1 MKYPNGI
8 LIKSTKPKFNPVY
21 VLNHHTMSFCPFLT
35 NLLVHCCENTL
46 MVSSWACQ
54 LKNV

>member
-21 VLNHHTMSFCPFLT
+21 VLNHHTMSSCPFLT